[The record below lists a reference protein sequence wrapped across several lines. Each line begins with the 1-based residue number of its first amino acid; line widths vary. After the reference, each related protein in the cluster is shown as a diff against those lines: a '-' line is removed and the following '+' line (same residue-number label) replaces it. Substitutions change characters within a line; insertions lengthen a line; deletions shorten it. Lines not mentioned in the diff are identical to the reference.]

1 MSTFVKIN
9 GTSYPAEINGRLKN
23 SAWDG
28 RDTKEIVLEMDYAAA
43 AALFVDGLSW
53 SIVCQEEGQPE
64 EEYDNSEYSMVGD
77 ITAHRDGTLSVL
89 MGKPLEVELQAQ
101 RIQELE
107 QAGGGES
114 AIKAELE
121 AAYQEGVES
130 NG

>member
-1 MSTFVKIN
+1 
-9 GTSYPAEINGRLKN
+9 
-23 SAWDG
+23 
-28 RDTKEIVLEMDYAAA
+28 MDYAAA

-107 QAGGGES
+107 QARGGDS
-114 AIKAELE
+114 AIKADLE

>member
-1 MSTFVKIN
+1 MATFVKIN
-9 GTSYPAEINGRLKN
+9 GTTYPAEINGRLKN

-107 QAGGGES
+107 QAGGGDS
-114 AIKAELE
+114 TIKADLE

>member
-1 MSTFVKIN
+1 MNTFVKVN
-9 GTSYPAEINGRLKN
+9 GTTYPAEINGRLKN

-43 AALFVDGLSW
+43 AALFVDGLAW
-53 SIVCQEEGQPE
+53 AIVCQEEGQP

-107 QAGGGES
+107 QAGGGDS
-114 AIKAELE
+114 TIKADLE

>member
-1 MSTFVKIN
+1 MGTFVKIN
-9 GTSYPAEINGRLKN
+9 GTTYPAEINGRLKN

-28 RDTKEIVLEMDYAAA
+28 RDTKEIVLTMDYAAA

-107 QAGGGES
+107 QAGGGDS
-114 AIKAELE
+114 AIKADLE

>member
-1 MSTFVKIN
+1 MTTFVKIN
-9 GTSYPAEINGRLKN
+9 NTTYPAEINGRMNN

-28 RDTKEIVLEMDYAAA
+28 RETKEIVLTMDYAAA

-107 QAGGGES
+107 QAGGGDS
-114 AIKAELE
+114 TIKADLE

>member
-1 MSTFVKIN
+1 MGTFIKIN
-9 GTSYPAEINGRLKN
+9 ATEYPAEINGRLKN

-28 RDTKEIVLEMDYAAA
+28 RDTKEIVLEMEYAAA

-107 QAGGGES
+107 QAGGGDS
-114 AIKAELE
+114 TIKADLE

>member
-107 QAGGGES
+107 QAGGGDS
-114 AIKAELE
+114 AIKADLE

>member
-1 MSTFVKIN
+1 MSIFVKIN
-9 GTSYPAEINGRLKN
+9 DVLYPAEINGRLKN

-89 MGKPLEVELQAQ
+89 VGKPLEVELQAQ

-107 QAGGGES
+107 QAGGGDS
-114 AIKAELE
+114 TIKADLE

>member
-1 MSTFVKIN
+1 MTSIKIN
-9 GTSYPAEINGRLKN
+9 GTTYPAEINGRLKN

-107 QAGGGES
+107 QAGGGDS
-114 AIKAELE
+114 TIKADLE

>member
-1 MSTFVKIN
+1 MGTFIKIN
-9 GTSYPAEINGRLKN
+9 ATEYPAEINGRLKN
-23 SAWDG
+23 PAWDG
-28 RDTKEIVLEMDYAAA
+28 RDTKEIVLTIDYATA
-43 AALFVDGLSW
+43 AALFVDGLAW
-53 SIVCQEEGQPE
+53 AIVCRDEGQPE

-107 QAGGGES
+107 QAGGGDS
-114 AIKAELE
+114 TIKADLE

>member
-9 GTSYPAEINGRLKN
+9 GTTYPAEINGRRSN
-23 SAWDG
+23 SGWDG

-107 QAGGGES
+107 QAGGGDS
-114 AIKAELE
+114 AIKADLE

>member
-1 MSTFVKIN
+1 MGTFIKIN
-9 GTSYPAEINGRLKN
+9 ATEYPAEINGRLKN

-107 QAGGGES
+107 QAGGGDS
-114 AIKAELE
+114 TIKADLE

>member
-101 RIQELE
+101 RLQELE
-107 QAGGGES
+107 QAGGGDS
-114 AIKAELE
+114 AIKADLE

>member
-1 MSTFVKIN
+1 MRTFVKIN
-9 GTSYPAEINGRLKN
+9 GTAYPAEINGRLKN

-107 QAGGGES
+107 QAGGGDS
-114 AIKAELE
+114 AIKADLE

>member
-9 GTSYPAEINGRLKN
+9 GTTYPAEINGRRSN

-43 AALFVDGLSW
+43 AALFVDGLAW
-53 SIVCQEEGQPE
+53 AIVCQEEGQPE

-107 QAGGGES
+107 QAGGGDS
-114 AIKAELE
+114 AIKADLE

>member
-1 MSTFVKIN
+1 MNTFVKVN
-9 GTSYPAEINGRLKN
+9 GTTYPAEINGRLKN
-23 SAWDG
+23 AAWGG
-28 RDTKEIVLEMDYAAA
+28 RETKEIVLTMDYAAA
-43 AALFVDGLSW
+43 AALFVDGLAW
-53 SIVCQEEGQPE
+53 AIVCQEEGQPE

-107 QAGGGES
+107 QAGGGDS
-114 AIKAELE
+114 VIKADLE

>member
-1 MSTFVKIN
+1 MSTFAKIN
-9 GTSYPAEINGRLKN
+9 GTTYPAEINGRLKN

-28 RDTKEIVLEMDYAAA
+28 RDTKEIVLEMDYAEA

-107 QAGGGES
+107 QAGGGDS
-114 AIKAELE
+114 TIKADLE